1 MGKATPVMRILRGGG
16 INFTRKRGPMTE
28 PQENIYDK
36 IRRVANEKRE
46 QERERR
52 ARLAEL
58 MREGGTP
65 EWKQNLLRR
74 N

>member
-1 MGKATPVMRILRGGG
+1 MAEEK
-16 INFTRKRGPMTE
+16 
-28 PQENIYDK
+28 PQESVYDR
-36 IRRVANEKRE
+36 IRRESRERQE

-65 EWKQNLLRR
+65 EWKQNLLGR

>member
-1 MGKATPVMRILRGGG
+1 MKWTPHNGGKKMAEE
-16 INFTRKRGPMTE
+16 K
-28 PQENIYDK
+28 PQESVYDR
-36 IRRVANEKRE
+36 IRRESRERQE

-65 EWKQNLLRR
+65 EWKQNLLGR

>member
-1 MGKATPVMRILRGGG
+1 MNMAEEK
-16 INFTRKRGPMTE
+16 
-28 PQENIYDK
+28 PQESVYNRV
-36 IRRVANEKRE
+36 RRKAQEE
-46 QERERR
+46 QERERERR

-65 EWKQNLLRR
+65 EWKQKLLGR